1 MPVGFLGTTL
11 VALALT
17 NPFVVRSGAH
27 LMLDDKPFR
36 FGGANVEWLGVSD
49 YGPASAT
56 PPRYATHA
64 EVDAALTTAQQLGAR
79 VVRSQTLAD
88 SVGCAVCIEP
98 TLHSFNATAF
108 AHVDYAIAAARKRG
122 LKLIA
127 TIIGDDAAAG
137 GSGCVY
143 LGWRGYQIPNCSLVN
158 MAPFFTDPQV
168 LADVDEHIAAVLNH
182 VNVYTHVAYKND
194 PTILGWD
201 LMNGGGSP
209 PDWTKTIADYVRSID
224 THHLILSDASN
235 AGLKNVDACVS
246 FIYPHWKQGMD
257 FAQPR
262 IDACAGARKPYIAY
276 EYGWDRT
283 NWPTLASFRRFLA
296 TLASNREVAGDAFW
310 ALELRSRPIPAD
322 VTDPQEAATG
332 ESGEWW
338 ALTVP
343 PRATLVNTVADMRAR
358 TAVIVAHNRTMA
370 STAPARRRG

>member
-1 MPVGFLGTTL
+1 MRFLGS
-11 VALALT
+11 ALAALAIA
-17 NPFVVRSGAH
+17 NPFVVRTGAH
-27 LMLDDKPFR
+27 LTLDGKPFR

-49 YGPASAT
+49 YGPAS
-56 PPRYATHA
+56 PREPRYATHA
-64 EVDAALTTAQQLGAR
+64 EVDAALTTAKQLGAR

-98 TLHSFNATAF
+98 ALHAFNQAALE
-108 AHVDYAIAAARKRG
+108 HVDYAIAAARKRG
-122 LKLIA
+122 LRLIA
-127 TIIGDDAAAG
+127 TIVGDDAAAG

-143 LGWRGYQIPNCSLVN
+143 LGWRGYQIPDCSLVN

-168 LADVDEHIAAVLNH
+168 IADLEEHIAVVLNH

-209 PDWTKTIADYVRSID
+209 PEWTKTIADYVRGID
-224 THHLILSDASN
+224 ARHLILSDASN

-246 FIYPHWKQGMD
+246 FIYPHWKQGLD

-262 IDACAGARKPYIAY
+262 IDACARARKPYIAY

-283 NWPTLASFRRFLA
+283 NWPTLPSFRRFLG

-343 PRATLVNTVADMRAR
+343 PRTTLVNSVADMRAR
-358 TAVIVAHNRTMA
+358 TAAIVAHNRTMA
-370 STAPARRRG
+370 SSAPARRRG